1 MEDKIGMGACSW
13 GAEGRDYFF
22 IILFQTYV
30 LIMAQ
35 SGDGNGKLQLEW
47 VRQEEEM
54 IFISDINYVL
64 IVA

>member
-1 MEDKIGMGACSW
+1 
-13 GAEGRDYFF
+13 
-22 IILFQTYV
+22 
-30 LIMAQ
+30 MAQ
-35 SGDGNGKLQLEW
+35 SRDGNGKLQLEW

>member
-1 MEDKIGMGACSW
+1 MEDKIEMGACSW
-13 GAEGRDYFF
+13 GAEARDYFF

-35 SGDGNGKLQLEW
+35 SRDGNGKLQLEW
-47 VRQEEEM
+47 VRREEEV

>member
-1 MEDKIGMGACSW
+1 
-13 GAEGRDYFF
+13 
-22 IILFQTYV
+22 
-30 LIMAQ
+30 MAQ
-35 SGDGNGKLQLEW
+35 RGDGNGKLQLEW

>member
-1 MEDKIGMGACSW
+1 
-13 GAEGRDYFF
+13 
-22 IILFQTYV
+22 
-30 LIMAQ
+30 MAQ

-64 IVA
+64 IVAWRRGQCGNL

>member
-1 MEDKIGMGACSW
+1 
-13 GAEGRDYFF
+13 
-22 IILFQTYV
+22 
-30 LIMAQ
+30 MAQ
-35 SGDGNGKLQLEW
+35 SRDGNGKLQLER

>member
-1 MEDKIGMGACSW
+1 
-13 GAEGRDYFF
+13 
-22 IILFQTYV
+22 
-30 LIMAQ
+30 MAR
-35 SGDGNGKLQLEW
+35 SRDGNGKLQLER